1 MMTSHELTRIR
12 RQMHRRIRVI
22 VAQRRITAAH
32 HRPLRRSEQ
41 PAATERPAE
50 PTPER

>member
-22 VAQRRITAAH
+22 IAQRRITAAH
-32 HRPLRRSEQ
+32 HRALRRNEQ
-41 PAATERPAE
+41 PATTERPAE
-50 PTPER
+50 PTPEQ